1 MAANM
6 ALKRARKAQRR
17 KQVVAEKR
25 RLELVDS
32 GLAAQVRRAA
42 EMPIQRCIVTE
53 GLFDVGIG
61 TLHLA
66 RGATSHRL
74 TVASFLVDPLCLGIK
89 DAFVRSADGE
99 EFAFYIDSMGE
110 EIPLK
115 AVDPSYA
122 RKLLRDAAAW
132 AQSNGFAPHH
142 DFAAVEQI
150 FGDVDPAACDVEFR
164 FGRDG
169 KPVYLPGP
177 SEPVWLIRQRREHMQ
192 RRLG

>member
-25 RLELVDS
+25 RLELVDT
-32 GLAAQVRRAA
+32 GLPAQVRRAA
-42 EMPIQRCIVTE
+42 GLPIQRCILTH
-53 GLFDVGIG
+53 GLFDAGVG

-66 RGATSHRL
+66 RGATPHHF
-74 TVASFLVDPLCLGIK
+74 TVASFLVDVFCLGIK

-99 EFAFYIDSMGE
+99 EFDFYIESMAE
-110 EIPLK
+110 DIPQK
-115 AVDPSYA
+115 TVDPSYA

-132 AQSNGFAPHH
+132 AHSKGFAPHR
-142 DFAAVEQI
+142 DFAIVEQI

-164 FGRDG
+164 FGQDG
-169 KPVYLPGP
+169 EPFYVAGP
-177 SEPVWLIRQRREHMQ
+177 SEPLWLIRQRQEQM

>member
-17 KQVVAEKR
+17 KQVVAAKR
-25 RLELVDS
+25 RLELIET

-42 EMPIQRCIVTE
+42 GMPIQYCVVTE
-53 GLFDVGIG
+53 GLFEVGIG

-66 RGATSHRL
+66 RGATRDHLS
-74 TVASFLVDPLCLGIK
+74 VASFLVDIFCLGVK

-99 EFAFYIDSMGE
+99 EFAFYFEAMAAE
-110 EIPLK
+110 VPLK
-115 AVDPSYA
+115 EVDPSYA
-122 RKLLRDAAAW
+122 RKLLREAAAW
-132 AQSNGFAPHH
+132 AQSVGFAPHR
-142 DFAAVEQI
+142 DFAIVEQI

-169 KPVYLPGP
+169 RPVYLPGP
-177 SEPVWLIRQRREHMQ
+177 ADPVGLIRQQREKM

>member
-25 RLELVDS
+25 RLELVDT

-66 RGATSHRL
+66 RGATPHQL
-74 TVASFLVDPLCLGIK
+74 TVGSFLVDPFCLGIK
-89 DAFVRSADGE
+89 DAFVRSANGE
-99 EFAFYIDSMGE
+99 EFAFYIDSMAE
-110 EIPLK
+110 DVPLK
-115 AVDPSYA
+115 AVEPSYA

-132 AQSNGFAPHH
+132 AHSKGFAPHR
-142 DFAAVEQI
+142 DFAIVEQI

-169 KPVYLPGP
+169 EPVYVPGP
-177 SEPVWLIRQRREHMQ
+177 SEPLWLIRQRQEQM

>member
-17 KQVVAEKR
+17 KQIVAEKR
-25 RLELVDS
+25 RLELIDM

-42 EMPIQRCIVTE
+42 VTPIQYCIVTE
-53 GLFDVGIG
+53 ALFDVGIG

-66 RGATSHRL
+66 RGATRDHL
-74 TVASFLVDPLCLGIK
+74 FVASFLIDTYCLGVK
-89 DAFVRSADGE
+89 DAFVRSANGE
-99 EFAFYIDSMGE
+99 EFALYFDAMAAEVSM
-110 EIPLK
+110 K
-115 AVDPSYA
+115 DVDPSYA

-132 AQSNGFAPHH
+132 AQSVGVAPHR
-142 DFAAVEQI
+142 DFATVEQI
-150 FGDVDPAACDVEFR
+150 FGDVDPAVCEVEFR

-169 KPVYLPGP
+169 RPVYLPGP
-177 SEPVWLIRQRREHMQ
+177 SDPAWLIRQQREKM